1 MQDAKKKFKKK
12 YEFFPSSEVK
22 MKKNN
27 NHNKLLNKPNWI
39 KYLFIAR
46 DENRNSID
54 LWGHENY
61 KKISEQNS
69 SIDLSFS
76 TNLN

>member
-27 NHNKLLNKPNWI
+27 NHNKLLNKPNRI

-54 LWGHENY
+54 L
-61 KKISEQNS
+61 
-69 SIDLSFS
+69 
-76 TNLN
+76 